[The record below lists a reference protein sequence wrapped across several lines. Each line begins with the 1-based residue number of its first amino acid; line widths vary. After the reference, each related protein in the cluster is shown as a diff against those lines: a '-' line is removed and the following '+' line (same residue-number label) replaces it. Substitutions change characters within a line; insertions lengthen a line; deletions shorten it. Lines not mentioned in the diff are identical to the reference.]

1 MTRRTLD
8 FTPFICTLLA
18 ILAVGCG
25 DDDTEPEPPS
35 PVGSWD
41 IWSIDGQALP
51 VHGIESWSLDI
62 RSNGT
67 YAWRV
72 RDESGDDTESGD
84 WTQTGTA
91 VSLNPRSGCQNT
103 AVIGD
108 RDTLK
113 IASDCVSGWELVF
126 RR

>member
-1 MTRRTLD
+1 MATQSRSHRAPWGHGTYGPSTDRRS
-8 FTPFICTLLA
+8 
-18 ILAVGCG
+18 
-25 DDDTEPEPPS
+25 PS
-35 PVGSWD
+35 TASNR
-41 IWSIDGQALP
+41 
-51 VHGIESWSLDI
+51 WSLDI

-67 YAWRV
+67 YAWRA

-91 VSLNPRSGCQNT
+91 VALNPRSGCQNT
-103 AVIGD
+103 AVIEE